1 MESRRGAGMIDT
13 MTAFPWLSLLG
24 YAASVII
31 AISLMQRSVLRLRL
45 INLAGA
51 ATFATYGFLIG
62 AYPVGIL
69 NMMTATINI
78 IQLVRLRRRK
88 EIFRIL
94 EVSPESQY
102 LSYFLEFEHRDIKK
116 FVPQFGFDPTSTNL
130 VMFVLRDLVPA
141 GLLLGEIKG
150 ETLLVHLDYAV
161 AQYRDLKI
169 GTFLF
174 VDEADFFRDRGVKEI
189 VIPAGVDEHPRYLE
203 RMGFSPAGDGANY
216 RLGL

>member
-1 MESRRGAGMIDT
+1 
-13 MTAFPWLSLLG
+13 MTASPWLSLLG
-24 YAASVII
+24 YVASVII

-51 ATFATYGFLIG
+51 ATFSIYGFLIG

-78 IQLVRLRRRK
+78 VQLIRLRRRK

-102 LSYFLEFEHRDIKK
+102 LGYFLEFEHRDIKK

-150 ETLLVHLDYAV
+150 ETLFVHLDYAV

-189 VIPAGVDEHPRYLE
+189 VSPAGVDEHPRYLE
-203 RMGFSPAGDGANY
+203 RMGFSPVGDGTNY

>member
-150 ETLLVHLDYAV
+150 ETLLGQLDYAV

-189 VIPAGVDEHPRYLE
+189 VSPAGVDEHPRYLE